1 MFKVNDYVVYGT
13 TGVCQIIDIRKE
25 KDIYSNGE
33 IEYYVLQPVF
43 NNNMTVMTPVNNE
56 KVLMREVMTK
66 DEVLSL
72 IAAMPEEET
81 IWINDYRER
90 CDKFKAALKTGEC
103 EEWVKLIKTLY
114 LEKKEKTA
122 LGKKLMKSDEDIMRA
137 AEKNLY
143 EEFAIALNISP
154 NEVVSY
160 IHNHI
165 S

>member
-122 LGKKLMKSDEDIMRA
+122 LGKKLMKSDEDIMGA